1 MAENKSPYASTV
13 VLQDEALNLLM
24 KMTKCYPIAGDGTGI
39 ILAPTEDAQHIQIQN
54 ALKFYSVITNGTEE
68 EKKKYPGCI
77 CIWDTSASE
86 GSNKYYVQSGNLL
99 DFYTSE
105 TDSALKGKIPS
116 SFKNPYGSFIIIT
129 NENYTAPKY
138 LKVKGFDDN
147 GNLVIGGGKNGT
159 ATLKSGEKGVIIA
172 TKVRGAV
179 FNDYAEYRESLIKE
193 PGRCVIETGY
203 GDLELS
209 TNRLQLGGNII
220 SDTFGFSIGET
231 NKAETPIAVCGRV
244 LAYPYED
251 RYKFT
256 AGAAVCSGPNGTI
269 SLMTREEIKE
279 WPDAII
285 GYVSEIPEYKEW
297 GTDKI
302 QVNNRIWIKI
312 K

>member
-1 MAENKSPYASTV
+1 MSNNSPYESTV
-13 VLQDEALNLLM
+13 ILQNEALNKMLANIKNYPVAGKKTGILLRPN
-24 KMTKCYPIAGDGTGI
+24 KDGTK
-39 ILAPTEDAQHIQIQN
+39 LQIQN
-54 ALKFYSVITNGTEE
+54 ARKVYFSKIDGSTYLNIVDLSDDENSSQSEIITGKLKFFPNTTITEDVNLT
-68 EKKKYPGCI
+68 PGMFNVYEN
-77 CIWDTSASE
+77 D
-86 GSNKYYVQSGNLL
+86 NLKQTIL
-99 DFYTSE
+99 VT
-105 TDSALKGKIPS
+105 
-116 SFKNPYGSFIIIT
+116 
-129 NENYTAPKY
+129 
-138 LKVKGFDDN
+138 GFDRFQ
-147 GNLVIGGGKNGT
+147 NLVLGDR
-159 ATLKSGEKGVIIA
+159 ATTKSGDSGVLIA
-172 TKVRGAV
+172 NKVRGAV
-179 FNDYAEYRESLIKE
+179 WNDYAEYRESLIKE

-209 TNRLQLGGNII
+209 TKRLQLGGNII

-231 NKAETPIAVCGRV
+231 DKAETPIAVCGRV

-256 AGAAVCSGPNGTI
+256 AGAAVCSGPNGTV

>member
-1 MAENKSPYASTV
+1 MSSNSPYESTV
-13 VLQDEALNLLM
+13 ILQNDALS
-24 KMTKCYPIAGDGTGI
+24 KMLTNIKNYPVAGKKTGIRLRPNEDGTR
-39 ILAPTEDAQHIQIQN
+39 LQIQN
-54 ALKFYSVITNGTEE
+54 VRTVNIIPNGNKTYLVIEDPTDDDILNKRYTITGELSFSPETSLTQDADLTPGMFNIKENNTLKQSVLIT
-68 EKKKYPGCI
+68 
-77 CIWDTSASE
+77 
-86 GSNKYYVQSGNLL
+86 
-99 DFYTSE
+99 
-105 TDSALKGKIPS
+105 
-116 SFKNPYGSFIIIT
+116 
-129 NENYTAPKY
+129 
-138 LKVKGFDDN
+138 GFDRSQNLVLGNGNTKKDGDN
-147 GNLVIGGGKNGT
+147 GVLV
-159 ATLKSGEKGVIIA
+159 A

-179 FNDYAEYRESLIKE
+179 FNDYAEYRESLVKE

-209 TNRLQLGGNII
+209 TKRLQLGGNII

-231 NKAETPIAVCGRV
+231 DKAETPIAVCGRV
-244 LAYPYED
+244 LAYPYEN

-256 AGAAVCSGPNGTI
+256 AGAAVCSGPNGTV

>member
-1 MAENKSPYASTV
+1 MSSNSPYESTV
-13 VLQDEALNLLM
+13 ILQNDALN
-24 KMTKCYPIAGDGTGI
+24 KMLTNIKNYPVAGKKTGIRLRPNEDGTR
-39 ILAPTEDAQHIQIQN
+39 LQIQN
-54 ALKFYSVITNGTEE
+54 VRTVNIVPDGNKTYLVIEDPTDDDILNKRYTITGELSFSPETSLTQDADLTPGMFNVKENNILKQSVLIT
-68 EKKKYPGCI
+68 
-77 CIWDTSASE
+77 
-86 GSNKYYVQSGNLL
+86 
-99 DFYTSE
+99 
-105 TDSALKGKIPS
+105 
-116 SFKNPYGSFIIIT
+116 
-129 NENYTAPKY
+129 
-138 LKVKGFDDN
+138 GFDRSQNLVLGNGNTTKNGDN
-147 GNLVIGGGKNGT
+147 GVLV
-159 ATLKSGEKGVIIA
+159 A

-179 FNDYAEYRESLIKE
+179 FNDYAEYRESLVKE

-209 TNRLQLGGNII
+209 TKRLQLGGNII

-231 NKAETPIAVCGRV
+231 DKAETPIAVCGRV

-256 AGAAVCSGPNGTI
+256 AGAAVCSGPNGTV

>member
-1 MAENKSPYASTV
+1 MSSNSPYESTII
-13 VLQDEALNLLM
+13 LQNEALN
-24 KMTKCYPIAGDGTGI
+24 KMLANIKTYPVAGKKTGIRLRPNKDGTR
-39 ILAPTEDAQHIQIQN
+39 LQIQN
-54 ALKFYSVITNGTEE
+54 VRSVKIIPDGNKTYLVIEDPTDDDVLNKRYTITGELSFSPETNLTQNDNLTPGMFNVKENNILK
-68 EKKKYPGCI
+68 
-77 CIWDTSASE
+77 
-86 GSNKYYVQSGNLL
+86 QSIL
-99 DFYTSE
+99 
-105 TDSALKGKIPS
+105 I
-116 SFKNPYGSFIIIT
+116 
-129 NENYTAPKY
+129 
-138 LKVKGFDDN
+138 KGFDRSQNLVLGEGNKTKNGDN
-147 GNLVIGGGKNGT
+147 GVLVAK
-159 ATLKSGEKGVIIA
+159 
-172 TKVRGAV
+172 KVRGAV

-209 TNRLQLGGNII
+209 TKRLQLGGNII

-231 NKAETPIAVCGRV
+231 DKAETPIAVCGRV

-285 GYVSEIPEYKEW
+285 GYVSEIPQYKEW

-302 QVNNRIWIKI
+302 QVNNRIWIKL

>member
-1 MAENKSPYASTV
+1 MSSNSPYESTV
-13 VLQDEALNLLM
+13 ILQNDALS
-24 KMTKCYPIAGDGTGI
+24 KMLANIKNYPVAGKKTGIRLRPNEDGTR
-39 ILAPTEDAQHIQIQN
+39 LQIQN
-54 ALKFYSVITNGTEE
+54 VRTVNIVPDGNKTYLVIEDPTDDDILNKRYTITGELNFSPETSLTQDADLTPGMFNIKENNTLKQSVLIT
-68 EKKKYPGCI
+68 
-77 CIWDTSASE
+77 
-86 GSNKYYVQSGNLL
+86 
-99 DFYTSE
+99 
-105 TDSALKGKIPS
+105 
-116 SFKNPYGSFIIIT
+116 
-129 NENYTAPKY
+129 
-138 LKVKGFDDN
+138 GFDRSQNLVLGNGNTTKDGDN
-147 GNLVIGGGKNGT
+147 GVLV
-159 ATLKSGEKGVIIA
+159 A

-179 FNDYAEYRESLIKE
+179 FNDYAEYRESLVKE

-209 TNRLQLGGNII
+209 TKRLQLGGNII

-231 NKAETPIAVCGRV
+231 DKAETPIAVCGRV
-244 LAYPYED
+244 LAYPYEN

-256 AGAAVCSGPNGTI
+256 AGAAVCSGPNGTV

>member
-1 MAENKSPYASTV
+1 MSSNSPYESTII
-13 VLQDEALNLLM
+13 LQNEALN
-24 KMTKCYPIAGDGTGI
+24 KMLANIKAYPVAGKKTGIRLRPNKDGTRLQIQNVRTVNIVPDGNKTYLVI
-39 ILAPTEDAQHIQIQN
+39 EDPTEDEGKTSQSFTISGPIKLTPATTTKKDTKLTAGMFN
-54 ALKFYSVITNGTEE
+54 LYENDKFLKQTV
-68 EKKKYPGCI
+68 
-77 CIWDTSASE
+77 
-86 GSNKYYVQSGNLL
+86 L
-99 DFYTSE
+99 
-105 TDSALKGKIPS
+105 
-116 SFKNPYGSFIIIT
+116 
-129 NENYTAPKY
+129 
-138 LKVKGFDDN
+138 VKGFDTSQNLVLGDGSKTKNGDN
-147 GNLVIGGGKNGT
+147 GVLVAK
-159 ATLKSGEKGVIIA
+159 
-172 TKVRGAV
+172 KVRGAV

-193 PGRCVIETGY
+193 PGRCVVETGY

-209 TNRLQLGGNII
+209 TKRLQLGGNIV

-231 NKAETPIAVCGRV
+231 NKAQTPIAVCGRV

-251 RYKFT
+251 KYKFT

-302 QVNNRIWIKI
+302 QINNRIWIKL

>member
-1 MAENKSPYASTV
+1 MNGYTSPYSDTI
-13 VLQDEALNLLM
+13 VLQKDALNKLLSNI
-24 KMTKCYPIAGDGTGI
+24 KAYPVAGKKTGIRLRPNEDGTR
-39 ILAPTEDAQHIQIQN
+39 LQIQN
-54 ALKFYSVITNGTEE
+54 VRTVNIVPDGNKTYLVIEDPTDDDILNKRYTITGELNFSPETSLTQDADLTPGMFNVKENNILKQSVLITGFDRSQNLVLGNGNTT
-68 EKKKYPGCI
+68 K
-77 CIWDTSASE
+77 D
-86 GSNKYYVQSGNLL
+86 
-99 DFYTSE
+99 
-105 TDSALKGKIPS
+105 
-116 SFKNPYGSFIIIT
+116 
-129 NENYTAPKY
+129 
-138 LKVKGFDDN
+138 DDN
-147 GNLVIGGGKNGT
+147 GVLV
-159 ATLKSGEKGVIIA
+159 A

-209 TNRLQLGGNII
+209 TKRLQLGGNII

-256 AGAAVCSGPNGTI
+256 AGAAVCSGPNGTV
-269 SLMTREEIKE
+269 SLMTREEIRE

>member
-1 MAENKSPYASTV
+1 MSSNSPYESTV
-13 VLQDEALNLLM
+13 ILQNDALN
-24 KMTKCYPIAGDGTGI
+24 KMLANIKNYPVAGKKTGIRLRPNEDGTR
-39 ILAPTEDAQHIQIQN
+39 LQIQN
-54 ALKFYSVITNGTEE
+54 VRTVNIIPDGNKTYLVIEDPTDDD
-68 EKKKYPGCI
+68 I
-77 CIWDTSASE
+77 L
-86 GSNKYYVQSGNLL
+86 NKRY
-99 DFYTSE
+99 
-105 TDSALKGKIPS
+105 
-116 SFKNPYGSFIIIT
+116 IIT
-129 NENYTAPKY
+129 GELNFSPETSLTQDADLTPGMFNVKENNT
-138 LKVKGFDDN
+138 LKQSVLITGFDRSQNLVLGNGNTTKDEDN
-147 GNLVIGGGKNGT
+147 GVLV
-159 ATLKSGEKGVIIA
+159 A

-209 TNRLQLGGNII
+209 TKRLQLGGNII

-244 LAYPYED
+244 LAYPYEN

-256 AGAAVCSGPNGTI
+256 AGAAVCSGPNGTV

-297 GTDKI
+297 GTNKI

>member
-1 MAENKSPYASTV
+1 MSSNSPYESTII
-13 VLQDEALNLLM
+13 LQNEALN
-24 KMTKCYPIAGDGTGI
+24 KMLANIKTYPVAGKKTGIRLRPNKDGTR
-39 ILAPTEDAQHIQIQN
+39 LQIQN
-54 ALKFYSVITNGTEE
+54 VRSVKIIPDGNKTYLVIEDPTDDDVLNKRYTITGELSFSPETNLTQNDNLTPGMFNIKENNILK
-68 EKKKYPGCI
+68 
-77 CIWDTSASE
+77 
-86 GSNKYYVQSGNLL
+86 QSIL
-99 DFYTSE
+99 
-105 TDSALKGKIPS
+105 I
-116 SFKNPYGSFIIIT
+116 
-129 NENYTAPKY
+129 
-138 LKVKGFDDN
+138 KGFDRSQNLVLGEGSKTKNGDN
-147 GNLVIGGGKNGT
+147 GVLVAK
-159 ATLKSGEKGVIIA
+159 
-172 TKVRGAV
+172 KVRGAV

-209 TNRLQLGGNII
+209 TKRLQLGGNII

-231 NKAETPIAVCGRV
+231 DKAETPIAVCGRV

-256 AGAAVCSGPNGTI
+256 AGAAVCSGPDGTV

-285 GYVSEIPEYKEW
+285 GYVSEIPEYKKW

-302 QVNNRIWIKI
+302 QVNNRIWIKV

>member
-1 MAENKSPYASTV
+1 MSGYTSPYSDTI
-13 VLQDEALNLLM
+13 VLQKDALNKLLSNI
-24 KMTKCYPIAGDGTGI
+24 KAYPVAGKKTGIRLRPNEDGTR
-39 ILAPTEDAQHIQIQN
+39 LQIQN
-54 ALKFYSVITNGTEE
+54 VRTVNIVPDGNKTYLVIEDPTDDDILNKRYTITGELNFSPETSLTQDADLTPGMFNVKENNILKQSVLITGFDRSQNLVLGNGNTT
-68 EKKKYPGCI
+68 K
-77 CIWDTSASE
+77 D
-86 GSNKYYVQSGNLL
+86 
-99 DFYTSE
+99 
-105 TDSALKGKIPS
+105 
-116 SFKNPYGSFIIIT
+116 
-129 NENYTAPKY
+129 
-138 LKVKGFDDN
+138 DDN
-147 GNLVIGGGKNGT
+147 GVLV
-159 ATLKSGEKGVIIA
+159 A

-209 TNRLQLGGNII
+209 TKRLQLGGNII

-231 NKAETPIAVCGRV
+231 DKAETPIAVCGRV

-256 AGAAVCSGPNGTI
+256 AGAAVCSGPNGTV
-269 SLMTREEIKE
+269 SLMTREEIRE

>member
-1 MAENKSPYASTV
+1 MSSNSPYESTII
-13 VLQDEALNLLM
+13 LQNEALN
-24 KMTKCYPIAGDGTGI
+24 KMLANIKAYPVAGKKTGIRLRPNKDGTRLQIQNVRTVNIVPDGNKTYLVI
-39 ILAPTEDAQHIQIQN
+39 EDPTEDEGKTSQSFTISGPIKLTPATTTKKDTELTAGMFN
-54 ALKFYSVITNGTEE
+54 LYENDKFLKQTV
-68 EKKKYPGCI
+68 
-77 CIWDTSASE
+77 
-86 GSNKYYVQSGNLL
+86 L
-99 DFYTSE
+99 
-105 TDSALKGKIPS
+105 
-116 SFKNPYGSFIIIT
+116 
-129 NENYTAPKY
+129 
-138 LKVKGFDDN
+138 VKGFDTSQNLVLGDGSKTKNGDN
-147 GNLVIGGGKNGT
+147 GVLVAK
-159 ATLKSGEKGVIIA
+159 
-172 TKVRGAV
+172 KVRGAV

-209 TNRLQLGGNII
+209 TKRLQLGGNII

-231 NKAETPIAVCGRV
+231 DKAETPIAVCGRV

-302 QVNNRIWIKI
+302 QVNNRIWIKL

>member
-1 MAENKSPYASTV
+1 MSSNSPYESTV
-13 VLQDEALNLLM
+13 ILQNDALN
-24 KMTKCYPIAGDGTGI
+24 KMLADIKNYPVAGKKTGIRLRPNKDGTR
-39 ILAPTEDAQHIQIQN
+39 LQIQN
-54 ALKFYSVITNGTEE
+54 VRTVNIIPNGNKTYLVIEDPTDDDILNKRYTITGELSFSPETSLTQDADLTPGMFNIKENNTLKQSVLIT
-68 EKKKYPGCI
+68 
-77 CIWDTSASE
+77 
-86 GSNKYYVQSGNLL
+86 
-99 DFYTSE
+99 
-105 TDSALKGKIPS
+105 
-116 SFKNPYGSFIIIT
+116 
-129 NENYTAPKY
+129 
-138 LKVKGFDDN
+138 GFDRSQNLVLGNGNTKKDGDN
-147 GNLVIGGGKNGT
+147 GVLV
-159 ATLKSGEKGVIIA
+159 A

-179 FNDYAEYRESLIKE
+179 FNDYAEYRESLVKE

-209 TNRLQLGGNII
+209 TKRLQLGGNII

-231 NKAETPIAVCGRV
+231 DKAETPIAVCGRV

-256 AGAAVCSGPNGTI
+256 AGAAVCSGPNGTV

>member
-1 MAENKSPYASTV
+1 MSSNSPYESTV
-13 VLQDEALNLLM
+13 ILQNDALN
-24 KMTKCYPIAGDGTGI
+24 KMLTNIKNYPVAGKKTGIRLRPNKDGTR
-39 ILAPTEDAQHIQIQN
+39 LQIQN
-54 ALKFYSVITNGTEE
+54 VRTVNIIPDGNKTYLVIEDPTDDDILNKRYTITGELSFSPETSLTQDADLTPGMFNVKENNILKQSVLIT
-68 EKKKYPGCI
+68 
-77 CIWDTSASE
+77 
-86 GSNKYYVQSGNLL
+86 
-99 DFYTSE
+99 
-105 TDSALKGKIPS
+105 
-116 SFKNPYGSFIIIT
+116 
-129 NENYTAPKY
+129 
-138 LKVKGFDDN
+138 GFDRSQNLVLGNGNTKKDGDN
-147 GNLVIGGGKNGT
+147 GVLV
-159 ATLKSGEKGVIIA
+159 A

-179 FNDYAEYRESLIKE
+179 FNDYAEYRESLVKE

-209 TNRLQLGGNII
+209 TKRLQLGGNII

-231 NKAETPIAVCGRV
+231 DKAETPIAVCGRV

-256 AGAAVCSGPNGTI
+256 AGAAVCSGPNGTV
-269 SLMTREEIKE
+269 SLMTREEIRE

-302 QVNNRIWIKI
+302 QINNRIWIKI

>member
-1 MAENKSPYASTV
+1 MSSNSPYESTII
-13 VLQDEALNLLM
+13 LQNEALN
-24 KMTKCYPIAGDGTGI
+24 KMLANIKAYPVAGKKTGIRLRPNKDGTRLQIQNVRTVNIVPDGNKTYLVI
-39 ILAPTEDAQHIQIQN
+39 EDPTEDEGKTSQSFTISGPIKLTPATTTKKDIELTAGMFN
-54 ALKFYSVITNGTEE
+54 LYENDKFLKQTV
-68 EKKKYPGCI
+68 
-77 CIWDTSASE
+77 
-86 GSNKYYVQSGNLL
+86 L
-99 DFYTSE
+99 
-105 TDSALKGKIPS
+105 
-116 SFKNPYGSFIIIT
+116 
-129 NENYTAPKY
+129 
-138 LKVKGFDDN
+138 VKGFDTSQNLVLGDGSETKNGDN
-147 GNLVIGGGKNGT
+147 GVLVAK
-159 ATLKSGEKGVIIA
+159 
-172 TKVRGAV
+172 KVRGAV

-193 PGRCVIETGY
+193 PGRCVVETGY

-209 TNRLQLGGNII
+209 TKRLQLGGNII

-231 NKAETPIAVCGRV
+231 NKAQTPIAVCGRV

-251 RYKFT
+251 KYKFT

-302 QVNNRIWIKI
+302 QINNRIWIKL

>member
-1 MAENKSPYASTV
+1 MNNNSPYKDTV
-13 VLQDEALNLLM
+13 ILQKEALVSMLAAI
-24 KMTKCYPIAGDGTGI
+24 KAYPVAGANTGIKLYSNKDGTK
-39 ILAPTEDAQHIQIQN
+39 LQIQN
-54 ALKFYSVITNGTEE
+54 ARKVRI
-68 EKKKYPGCI
+68 KKENNIKYLI
-77 CIWDTSASE
+77 IED
-86 GSNKYYVQSGNLL
+86 L
-99 DFYTSE
+99 
-105 TDSALKGKIPS
+105 TDD
-116 SFKNPYGSFIIIT
+116 KNPSQSCTITGKLNLTPETTKKDNLTPGMFNVYEDDILKQTVLVTGFDIKQNLVLGDGSKT
-129 NENYTAPKY
+129 K
-138 LKVKGFDDN
+138 KDDN
-147 GNLVIGGGKNGT
+147 GVLVAK
-159 ATLKSGEKGVIIA
+159 
-172 TKVRGAV
+172 KVRGAV
-179 FNDYAEYRESLIKE
+179 WNDYAEYRESLIKE
-193 PGRCVIETGY
+193 PGRCVVETGY

-209 TNRLQLGGNII
+209 TKRLQLGGNIV

-231 NKAETPIAVCGRV
+231 YKAQTPIAVCGRV

>member
-1 MAENKSPYASTV
+1 MSSNSPYESTV
-13 VLQDEALNLLM
+13 ILQNDALS
-24 KMTKCYPIAGDGTGI
+24 KMLANIKNYPVAGKKTGIRLRPNEDGTR
-39 ILAPTEDAQHIQIQN
+39 LQIQN
-54 ALKFYSVITNGTEE
+54 VRTVNIIPNGNKTYLVIEDPTDDDILNKRYTITGELSFSPETSLTQDADLTPGMFNIKENNTLKQSVLIT
-68 EKKKYPGCI
+68 
-77 CIWDTSASE
+77 
-86 GSNKYYVQSGNLL
+86 
-99 DFYTSE
+99 
-105 TDSALKGKIPS
+105 
-116 SFKNPYGSFIIIT
+116 
-129 NENYTAPKY
+129 
-138 LKVKGFDDN
+138 GFDRSQNLVLGNGNTKKDGDN
-147 GNLVIGGGKNGT
+147 GVLV
-159 ATLKSGEKGVIIA
+159 A

-179 FNDYAEYRESLIKE
+179 FNDYSEYRESLVKE

-209 TNRLQLGGNII
+209 TKRLQLGGNII

-231 NKAETPIAVCGRV
+231 DKAETPIAVCGRV
-244 LAYPYED
+244 LAYPYEN

-256 AGAAVCSGPNGTI
+256 AGAAVCSGPNGTV
-269 SLMTREEIKE
+269 SLMTREEIRE

>member
-1 MAENKSPYASTV
+1 MSNNSPYESTV
-13 VLQDEALNLLM
+13 ILQNDALN
-24 KMTKCYPIAGDGTGI
+24 KMLANIKNYPVAGKKTGIRLRPNEDGTR
-39 ILAPTEDAQHIQIQN
+39 LQIQN
-54 ALKFYSVITNGTEE
+54 VRTVNIIPNGNKTYLVIEDPTDDDILNKRYTITGELSFSPETSLTQDADLTPGMFNIKENNTLKQSVLIT
-68 EKKKYPGCI
+68 
-77 CIWDTSASE
+77 
-86 GSNKYYVQSGNLL
+86 
-99 DFYTSE
+99 
-105 TDSALKGKIPS
+105 
-116 SFKNPYGSFIIIT
+116 
-129 NENYTAPKY
+129 
-138 LKVKGFDDN
+138 GFDRSQNLVLGNGNTKKDGDN
-147 GNLVIGGGKNGT
+147 GVLV
-159 ATLKSGEKGVIIA
+159 A

-179 FNDYAEYRESLIKE
+179 FNDYAEYRESLVKE

-209 TNRLQLGGNII
+209 TKRLQLGGNII

-231 NKAETPIAVCGRV
+231 DKAKTPIAVCGRV
-244 LAYPYED
+244 LTYPYED

-256 AGAAVCSGPNGTI
+256 AGAAVCSGPNGTV

>member
-1 MAENKSPYASTV
+1 MSSNSPYESTII
-13 VLQDEALNLLM
+13 LQNEALN
-24 KMTKCYPIAGDGTGI
+24 KMLANIKAYPVAGKKTGIRLRPNKDGTRLQIQNVRTVNIVPDGNKTYLVI
-39 ILAPTEDAQHIQIQN
+39 EDPTEDEGKTSQSFTISGPIKLTPATTTKKDTELTAGMFN
-54 ALKFYSVITNGTEE
+54 LYENDKFLKQTV
-68 EKKKYPGCI
+68 
-77 CIWDTSASE
+77 
-86 GSNKYYVQSGNLL
+86 L
-99 DFYTSE
+99 
-105 TDSALKGKIPS
+105 
-116 SFKNPYGSFIIIT
+116 
-129 NENYTAPKY
+129 
-138 LKVKGFDDN
+138 VKGFDTSQNLVLGDGSKTKNGDN
-147 GNLVIGGGKNGT
+147 GVLVAK
-159 ATLKSGEKGVIIA
+159 
-172 TKVRGAV
+172 KVRGAV

-193 PGRCVIETGY
+193 PGRCVVETGC

-209 TNRLQLGGNII
+209 TKRLQLGGNIV

-231 NKAETPIAVCGRV
+231 NKAQTPIAVCGRV

-251 RYKFT
+251 KYKFT

-302 QVNNRIWIKI
+302 QINNRIWIKL

>member
-1 MAENKSPYASTV
+1 MSSNSPYESTII
-13 VLQDEALNLLM
+13 LQNEALN
-24 KMTKCYPIAGDGTGI
+24 KMLANIKTYPVAGKKTGIRLRPNKDGTR
-39 ILAPTEDAQHIQIQN
+39 LQIQN
-54 ALKFYSVITNGTEE
+54 VRSVKIIPDGNKTYLVIEDPTDDDVLNKRYTITGELSFSPETNLTQNDNLTPGMFNVKENNILKQSVLI
-68 EKKKYPGCI
+68 
-77 CIWDTSASE
+77 
-86 GSNKYYVQSGNLL
+86 
-99 DFYTSE
+99 
-105 TDSALKGKIPS
+105 
-116 SFKNPYGSFIIIT
+116 
-129 NENYTAPKY
+129 
-138 LKVKGFDDN
+138 KGFDRSQNLVLGEGSKTKNGDN
-147 GNLVIGGGKNGT
+147 GVLVAK
-159 ATLKSGEKGVIIA
+159 
-172 TKVRGAV
+172 KVRGAV

-209 TNRLQLGGNII
+209 TKRLQLGGNII

-231 NKAETPIAVCGRV
+231 DKAKTPIAVCGRV

-256 AGAAVCSGPNGTI
+256 AGAAVCSGPDGTV

-285 GYVSEIPEYKEW
+285 GYVSEIPEYKKW

-302 QVNNRIWIKI
+302 QVNNRIWIKV

>member
-1 MAENKSPYASTV
+1 MSSNSPYESTV
-13 VLQDEALNLLM
+13 MLQNDALN
-24 KMTKCYPIAGDGTGI
+24 KMLANIKNYPVAGKKTGIRLRPNKDGTR
-39 ILAPTEDAQHIQIQN
+39 LQIQN
-54 ALKFYSVITNGTEE
+54 VRTVNIVPDGNKTYLVIEDPTDDDILNKRYTITGELNFSPETSLTQDADLTPGMFNVKENNILKQSVLIT
-68 EKKKYPGCI
+68 
-77 CIWDTSASE
+77 
-86 GSNKYYVQSGNLL
+86 
-99 DFYTSE
+99 
-105 TDSALKGKIPS
+105 
-116 SFKNPYGSFIIIT
+116 
-129 NENYTAPKY
+129 
-138 LKVKGFDDN
+138 GFDRSQNLVLGNGNTTKDGDN
-147 GNLVIGGGKNGT
+147 GVLV
-159 ATLKSGEKGVIIA
+159 A

-179 FNDYAEYRESLIKE
+179 FNDYAEYRESLVKE

-209 TNRLQLGGNII
+209 TKRLQLGGNII

-231 NKAETPIAVCGRV
+231 DKAETPIAVCGRV

-256 AGAAVCSGPNGTI
+256 AGAAVCSGPNGTV
-269 SLMTREEIKE
+269 SLMTREEIRE

>member
-1 MAENKSPYASTV
+1 MSGYTSPYSDTI
-13 VLQDEALNLLM
+13 VLQKDALNKLLSNI
-24 KMTKCYPIAGDGTGI
+24 KAYPVAGKKTGIRLRPNEDGTR
-39 ILAPTEDAQHIQIQN
+39 LQIQN
-54 ALKFYSVITNGTEE
+54 VRTVNIVPDGNKTYLVIEDPTDDDILNKRYTITGELNFSPETSLTQDADLTPGMFNVKENNILKQSVLITGFDRSQNLVLGNGNTT
-68 EKKKYPGCI
+68 K
-77 CIWDTSASE
+77 D
-86 GSNKYYVQSGNLL
+86 
-99 DFYTSE
+99 
-105 TDSALKGKIPS
+105 
-116 SFKNPYGSFIIIT
+116 
-129 NENYTAPKY
+129 
-138 LKVKGFDDN
+138 DDN
-147 GNLVIGGGKNGT
+147 GVLV
-159 ATLKSGEKGVIIA
+159 A

-209 TNRLQLGGNII
+209 TKRLQLGGNII

-256 AGAAVCSGPNGTI
+256 AGAAVCSGPNGTV

-285 GYVSEIPEYKEW
+285 GYVSEIPVYKEW
-297 GTDKI
+297 GSDKI

>member
-1 MAENKSPYASTV
+1 MSSNSPYESTV
-13 VLQDEALNLLM
+13 ILQNDALN
-24 KMTKCYPIAGDGTGI
+24 KMLANIKNYPVAGKKTGIRLRPNKDGTR
-39 ILAPTEDAQHIQIQN
+39 LQIQN
-54 ALKFYSVITNGTEE
+54 VRTVNIVPNGNKTYLVIEDPTDDDILNKRYTITGELSFSPETSLTQDADLTPGMFNIKENNILKQSVLIT
-68 EKKKYPGCI
+68 
-77 CIWDTSASE
+77 
-86 GSNKYYVQSGNLL
+86 
-99 DFYTSE
+99 
-105 TDSALKGKIPS
+105 
-116 SFKNPYGSFIIIT
+116 
-129 NENYTAPKY
+129 
-138 LKVKGFDDN
+138 GFDRSQNLVLGNGNAKKDGDN
-147 GNLVIGGGKNGT
+147 GVL
-159 ATLKSGEKGVIIA
+159 IA

-179 FNDYAEYRESLIKE
+179 FNDYAEYRESLVKE

-209 TNRLQLGGNII
+209 TKRLQLGGNII

-231 NKAETPIAVCGRV
+231 DKAETPIAVCGRV
-244 LAYPYED
+244 LAYPYEN

-256 AGAAVCSGPNGTI
+256 AGAAVCSGPNGTV
-269 SLMTREEIKE
+269 SLMTREEIRE

>member
-1 MAENKSPYASTV
+1 MSSNSPYESTV
-13 VLQDEALNLLM
+13 ILQNDALN
-24 KMTKCYPIAGDGTGI
+24 KMLTNIKNYPVAGKKTGIRLRPNKDGTR
-39 ILAPTEDAQHIQIQN
+39 LQIQN
-54 ALKFYSVITNGTEE
+54 VRTVNIVPDGNKTYLVIEDPTDDDILNKRYTITGELSFSPETSLTQDADLTPGMFNVKENNILKQSVLIT
-68 EKKKYPGCI
+68 
-77 CIWDTSASE
+77 
-86 GSNKYYVQSGNLL
+86 
-99 DFYTSE
+99 
-105 TDSALKGKIPS
+105 
-116 SFKNPYGSFIIIT
+116 
-129 NENYTAPKY
+129 
-138 LKVKGFDDN
+138 GFDRSQNLVLGNGNTTKDGDN
-147 GNLVIGGGKNGT
+147 GVLV
-159 ATLKSGEKGVIIA
+159 A

-209 TNRLQLGGNII
+209 TKRLQLGGNII

-231 NKAETPIAVCGRV
+231 DKAETPIAVCGRV
-244 LAYPYED
+244 LAYPYEN

-256 AGAAVCSGPNGTI
+256 AGAAVCSGPNGTV
-269 SLMTREEIKE
+269 SLMTREEIRE

>member
-1 MAENKSPYASTV
+1 MSSNSPYEYTV
-13 VLQDEALNLLM
+13 ILQNDALS
-24 KMTKCYPIAGDGTGI
+24 KMLANIKNYPVAGKKTGIRLRPNEDGTR
-39 ILAPTEDAQHIQIQN
+39 LQIQN
-54 ALKFYSVITNGTEE
+54 VRTVNIIPNGNKTYLVIEDPTDDDILNKRYTITGELSFSPETSLTQDADLTPGMFNIKENNTLKQSVLIT
-68 EKKKYPGCI
+68 
-77 CIWDTSASE
+77 
-86 GSNKYYVQSGNLL
+86 
-99 DFYTSE
+99 
-105 TDSALKGKIPS
+105 
-116 SFKNPYGSFIIIT
+116 
-129 NENYTAPKY
+129 
-138 LKVKGFDDN
+138 GFDRSQNLVLGNGNTKKDGDN
-147 GNLVIGGGKNGT
+147 GVLV
-159 ATLKSGEKGVIIA
+159 A

-179 FNDYAEYRESLIKE
+179 FNDYAEYRESLVKE

-209 TNRLQLGGNII
+209 TKRLQLGGNII

-231 NKAETPIAVCGRV
+231 DKAETPIAVCGRV
-244 LAYPYED
+244 LAYPYEN

-256 AGAAVCSGPNGTI
+256 AGAAVCSGPNGTV
-269 SLMTREEIKE
+269 SLMTREEIRE